1 MLKSRKFWAYEP
13 CQAFELKD
21 EIFENYKPKGKF
33 NEDIQFFYDII
44 GTAPH
49 PCFKLKQKNVDPQK
63 EKEQVELQSLD
74 VINSKIDINTLKIIF
89 YMLPNTKIYNM
100 KFISNDWDIDNFEYL
115 INSLLER
122 QNNIYY
128 LSYEWNDKLSIDG
141 ENISINSEE
150 AKEDYVDV
158 FNKEKNLIYKLI
170 KNSKLEGLCLRG
182 DLLGDEAAIHIFEI
196 LEKNNT
202 IKTLSLYNN
211 DLTPKCFPA
220 FCHMLLFNRKLEDI
234 NLGKN
239 FFDDD
244 CINKLK
250 DNLGKTAMTQEDV
263 ADYNKKVK
271 ERDAII
277 KANVKLK
284 QQKKPENEVP
294 FLYEMMTILEQT
306 YLVKNKD
313 LKIINL
319 MLNPLTDKCY
329 DDIINIFDNCP
340 EMFITIDNKA
350 FSDGHKN
357 VFLDK
362 KSKYYDK
369 MYFSK

>member
-13 CQAFELKD
+13 CQAFDLKD
-21 EIFENYKPKGKF
+21 DLFENYKMKGKF
-33 NEDIQFFYDII
+33 NEDVQYFYDLI

-49 PCFKLKQKNVDPQK
+49 PCFKLKQYKQDPQK
-63 EKEQVELQSLD
+63 EPVELQSLE

-100 KFISNDWDIDNFEYL
+100 KLVSNDWDINNFEYL
-115 INSLLER
+115 INSLLEKP
-122 QNNIYY
+122 NNIYY
-128 LSYEWNDKLSIDG
+128 LSYEWNDKLSING

-150 AKEDYVDV
+150 GKQDYADY

-182 DLLGDEAAIHIFEI
+182 DLLGDEAAIQIFEI
-196 LEKNNT
+196 MKKNNT
-202 IKTLSLYNN
+202 IKTFSLYNN
-211 DLTPKCFPA
+211 NLTSKCFPA
-220 FCHMLLFNRKLEDI
+220 FCQMLLFNRKLEDI

-239 FFDDD
+239 FFDDE
-244 CINKLK
+244 CIDKLK
-250 DNLGKTAMTQEDV
+250 DNLGKTLMSQEDV

-277 KANVKLK
+277 KANAKLK

-294 FLYEMMTILEQT
+294 FLYEMMLIQDQN

-329 DDIINIFDNCP
+329 ESLINIFDNNP
-340 EMFITIDNKA
+340 DMFITIDNKVL
-350 FSDGHKN
+350 SEEHKN
-357 VFLDK
+357 SFLDK
-362 KSKYYDK
+362 KSKYFDK
-369 MYFSK
+369 IYFSK

>member
-13 CQAFELKD
+13 CQAFEIKD
-21 EIFENYKPKGKF
+21 ELFENYKMKGKF
-33 NEDIQFFYDII
+33 NEDVQYFYDII
-44 GTAPH
+44 GIAPH
-49 PCFKLKQKNVDPQK
+49 PCFKLKQYKLDPQK
-63 EKEQVELQSLD
+63 EPPELQSLE

-100 KFISNDWDIDNFEYL
+100 KFISNDWDINNFEYL
-115 INSLLER
+115 INSLLEKP
-122 QNNIYY
+122 NNIYY
-128 LSYEWNDKLSIDG
+128 FSFEWNDKLNING
-141 ENISINSEE
+141 INISINSEE
-150 AKEDYVDV
+150 AKTDYNEY
-158 FNKEKNLIYKLI
+158 FTREKNLLYKLI

-182 DLLGDEAAIHIFEI
+182 DLLGDDAAIHIFEL

-211 DLTPKCFPA
+211 NLTPKCFPA
-220 FCHMLLFNRKLEDI
+220 FCHMLLYNRKLEDI

-239 FFDDD
+239 FFDDE

-250 DNLGKTAMTQEDV
+250 ENLGKILMSPEEV
-263 ADYNKKVK
+263 VDYNKKAK

-294 FLYEMMTILEQT
+294 FLFEMMTIQDQN

-313 LKIINL
+313 LKIINF

-329 DDIINIFDNCP
+329 ESIINILDNCP
-340 EMFITIDNKA
+340 EMFITVDNNIL
-350 FSDGHKN
+350 SEEHKN
-357 VFLDK
+357 AFLDK

-369 MYFSK
+369 MYFAK

>member
-13 CQAFELKD
+13 CQSFNLKPD
-21 EIFENYKPKGKF
+21 IFDNYKVKNKF
-33 NEDIQFFYDII
+33 SEDVQYFYDII

-49 PCFKLKQKNVDPQK
+49 PCLKIKQNKSEPQK
-63 EKEQVELQSLD
+63 EPVELQSLE

-89 YMLPNTKIYNM
+89 FMLPYTKIFNM
-100 KFISNDWDIDNFEYL
+100 KFISNDWDINNLEYL
-115 INSLLER
+115 INALLEK

-128 LSYEWNDKLSIDG
+128 LSYEWNDKLNING
-141 ENISINSEE
+141 ELISINSEE
-150 AKEDYVDV
+150 AKNNFAEY
-158 FNKEKNLIYKLI
+158 FTKEKNLIYKLI

-182 DLLGDEAAIHIFEI
+182 DLLGDEAAIQIFEI

-211 DLTPKCFPA
+211 NLTSKCFPA
-220 FCHMLLFNRKLEDI
+220 FCHMLLYNRKLEDI

-239 FFDDD
+239 FFDDE
-244 CINKLK
+244 CIEKLK
-250 DNLGKTAMTQEDV
+250 DNVGKIPMSQEDV
-263 ADYNKKVK
+263 VEYNKKVK

-277 KANVKLK
+277 KANAKLK

-294 FLYEMMTILEQT
+294 FLYEMMLIQDQN

-319 MLNPLTDKCY
+319 MLNSLTDKCY
-329 DDIINIFDNCP
+329 DSLINIFDNCP
-340 EMFITIDNKA
+340 DMFITIDNKA
-350 FSDGHKN
+350 LTDEHKN
-357 VFLDK
+357 QFLDK

-369 MYFSK
+369 MYFAK

>member
-21 EIFENYKPKGKF
+21 ELFENYKMKGKF
-33 NEDIQFFYDII
+33 YEDVQFFYDII

-49 PCFKLKQKNVDPQK
+49 PCFKIKQYKLDPQK
-63 EKEQVELQSLD
+63 EPAELNSLE
-74 VINSKIDINTLKIIF
+74 VINSKIDINTLKILF

-100 KFISNDWDIDNFEYL
+100 KFISNDWDINNFEYL
-115 INSLLER
+115 ITSILEKP
-122 QNNIYY
+122 NNIYY
-128 LSYEWNDKLSIDG
+128 LSYEWNDKLNING

-150 AKEDYVDV
+150 GKKDYVDY
-158 FNKEKNLIYKLI
+158 FNKEKNLMYKLI

-211 DLTPKCFPA
+211 NLTPKCFPA

-234 NLGKN
+234 NFGKN
-239 FFDDD
+239 FFDDG
-244 CINKLK
+244 CIDKLK
-250 DNLGKTAMTQEDV
+250 DNLGKNLMSQEDV
-263 ADYNKKVK
+263 AEYNKKVK

-277 KANVKLK
+277 KANIKLK

-294 FLYEMMTILEQT
+294 FLFEMMLIQDQN

-313 LKIINL
+313 LKIINF

-329 DDIINIFDNCP
+329 ESIINIFDNCP
-340 EMFITIDNKA
+340 EMFMTIDDKIL
-350 FSDGHKN
+350 SEEHKN
-357 VFLDK
+357 SFLDK
-362 KSKYYDK
+362 KSKYFDK
-369 MYFSK
+369 IYFSK

>member
-1 MLKSRKFWAYEP
+1 MLKSRKFWAYGP
-13 CQAFELKD
+13 CQSFNLKQ
-21 EIFENYKPKGKF
+21 EIFDNYKVKNKF
-33 NEDIQFFYDII
+33 NEDVQYFYDII

-49 PCFKLKQKNVDPQK
+49 PCFKLKQNKLDNNQ
-63 EKEQVELQSLD
+63 KEQVELQSLE

-89 YMLPNTKIYNM
+89 FMLPYTTIFNM
-100 KFISNDWDIDNFEYL
+100 KLISNDWDINNLEYL
-115 INSLLER
+115 INSILDKP
-122 QNNIYY
+122 NNIYY
-128 LSYEWNDKLSIDG
+128 LSYEWNDKLYINGDTV
-141 ENISINSEE
+141 SINSELGKNE
-150 AKEDYVDV
+150 YVEY
-158 FNKEKNLIYKLI
+158 FIKEKNLIYKLI
-170 KNSKLEGLCLRG
+170 KNSKLEGICLRG
-182 DLLGDEAAIHIFEI
+182 DLLGDDAAIQIFEI

-211 DLTPKCFPA
+211 NLTPKCFPA

-239 FFDDD
+239 FFDDE
-244 CINKLK
+244 CIGKLK
-250 DNLGKTAMTQEDV
+250 DSIGKTLMNQEDV
-263 ADYNKKVK
+263 VEYNKKVK

-277 KANVKLK
+277 KANIKLK

-294 FLYEMMTILEQT
+294 FLYEMMIIQDQN

-329 DDIINIFDNCP
+329 DSLINIFDNCP
-340 EMFITIDNKA
+340 EMFITIDYKVLT
-350 FSDGHKN
+350 DEHKN
-357 VFLDK
+357 PFLDK

-369 MYFSK
+369 LYFSK